1 MGADE
6 TAREVST
13 VMHVR
18 CPDQVPEAVY
28 REVLEQLAELSP
40 VVQALPP
47 SAALVELRR
56 ALPYFGVDAHRL
68 GQTLR
73 VRAGA
78 RLGIDLRIGIEPTM
92 KRAGSRNPGPP
103 CTGT

>member
-40 VVQALPP
+40 VVQAL
-47 SAALVELRR
+47 
-56 ALPYFGVDAHRL
+56 
-68 GQTLR
+68 R

-78 RLGIDLRIGIEPTM
+78 RLGIDLRIGIGPTM